1 MWITSKLSPNVTLE
15 IAKNNT
21 KKTTNNNKNINNTPA
36 LGFL

>member
-1 MWITSKLSPNVTLE
+1 MDYTSKLSPNVTLG
-15 IAKNNT
+15 NT